1 MARPTTQ
8 IGVNPLLFW
17 LAAVAVIGGIGAI
30 IWFAI
35 PGVDARHR
43 LASPSGK
50 TVLELGEVC
59 ANAVCTRLAVVETT
73 AADGTKLRRGCPI
86 ELQQTVPVLIKVDP
100 LWTANETGVEI
111 VFSGAAGEGGRL
123 TLDFTRDCTLA
134 P

>member
-1 MARPTTQ
+1 MARTTQ
-8 IGVNPLLFW
+8 IGVSPLLFW
-17 LAAVAVIGGIGAI
+17 LAAAALIGGIGAI

-43 LASPSGK
+43 LVSPSG
-50 TVLELGEVC
+50 TTTLELGEVC
-59 ANAVCTRLAVVETT
+59 AEAICTRLAVVETT

-86 ELQQTVPVLIKVDP
+86 ELQQTVPVLLKIDP
-100 LWTANETGVEI
+100 LWTADETGVEI